1 MWFVILDWAAE
12 NGVEGI
18 EVKSICSL
26 FLFMVYCKSLM
37 TKSLFAFVQAL
48 DGTKKAGYPKDSAKR
63 LEKEVSGL
71 EQNLQISAFFV
82 SLFHLLLTWGF
93 RIC

>member
-1 MWFVILDWAAE
+1 
-12 NGVEGI
+12 
-18 EVKSICSL
+18 
-26 FLFMVYCKSLM
+26 M

-48 DGTKKAGYPKDSAKR
+48 DATKKAGYPKDSAKR

-82 SLFHLLLTWGF
+82 SLVHLLLT
-93 RIC
+93 